1 MSNESY
7 EKNVD
12 DKFFAIGVNA
22 TNDINPCQKLE
33 FLDSNKEIV
42 QLDAFE
48 LFFKNPEKAKFI
60 YASIFDDISKLLND
74 TDSTK
79 FSIFSHTTNIADI
92 RAGNTIDF
100 IINIELKQ
108 GDDEISYNLGKLST
122 KDEIEEKLEKKG
134 HNDIKIDF
142 KTYGLE
148 GIMNGMD
155 DLGYV
160 NLFNSGIGGGTH
172 NIASSVVAFSESIKS
187 KWFKVVAPNLLDE
200 TNKYISRTSL
210 FLQTE
215 DGNKYCIRTDASES
229 QLKIVSEI
237 IESNKIF
244 IGDILVTDKKSLH
257 SKTARKHSVP
267 TIFSENVLH
276 DVLTVVFN
284 CEDREMGEVIL
295 AVIKEVKDFLRD
307 NNVSYRIKTYV
318 ENGLKSLEKLRDM
331 LNESNLNQYSLENS
345 QFEKG
350 FKKQITKLDILK
362 EIIITLTELTKIT
375 EKKFN
380 KPHSDFDIGRVV
392 IITDGADGSVGSI
405 ESYNHSILFTN
416 SIWNTNG
423 EYEKR
428 LFSILNKLSKGQID
442 LNVSDTT
449 GCGDSS
455 TAAAIMIRESNGMK
469 IRKERFIEV
478 FKELGLTDEHY
489 NRSLAITETYF
500 LSHFQEVISGVVY
513 HCKKSN
519 LGDIPHSD
527 KIDKLILSYVFNNTL
542 KFIREALNIFIYSH
556 NKSDIIDRNIY
567 NGFNIYSIKESFIDL
582 K

>member
-12 DKFFAIGVNA
+12 DKFFAIWVNA

-108 GDDEISYNLGKLST
+108 WDDEISYNLWKLST
-122 KDEIEEKLEKKG
+122 KDEIEEKLEKKW

-148 GIMNGMD
+148 WIMNWMD
-155 DLGYV
+155 DLWYV
-160 NLFNSGIGGGTH
+160 NLFNSWIWGGTH

-215 DGNKYCIRTDASES
+215 DWNKYCIRTDASES

-244 IGDILVTDKKSLH
+244 IWDILVTDKKSLH

-284 CEDREMGEVIL
+284 CEDREMWEVIL

-318 ENGLKSLEKLRDM
+318 ENWLKSLEKLRDM

-345 QFEKG
+345 QFEKW

-380 KPHSDFDIGRVV
+380 KPHSDFDIWRVV
-392 IITDGADGSVGSI
+392 IITDWADWSVWSI

-416 SIWNTNG
+416 SIWNTNW

-428 LFSILNKLSKGQID
+428 LFSILNKLSKWQID

-449 GCGDSS
+449 WCGDSS
-455 TAAAIMIRESNGMK
+455 TAAAIMIRESNWMK

-478 FKELGLTDEHY
+478 FKELWLTDEHY

-519 LGDIPHSD
+519 LWDIPHSD

-567 NGFNIYSIKESFIDL
+567 NWFNIYSIKESFIDL